1 MTISVRLFPAFTL
14 LGSVLLLSSAQ
25 AADAPKVTS
34 QQLAPNLYL
43 VKGSGGN
50 IGALLGKD
58 GALVI
63 DAQFAATA
71 PLVKAELAR
80 LQSGVQVNTLVNT
93 LVNTHF
99 HKDHTDGNA
108 ALAGGARIIAHQAV
122 LTRLQSDAKFNKA
135 GLPTETFS
143 GEKTLQINDQQ
154 VLLQTMPVS
163 HTDGDLVVWFKAQNV
178 LHMGDLFFADRF
190 PFIDLNSGGSVAGYI
205 ANTKTILGQIN
216 DSTKIIPGHGE
227 LMDKAGLQRFLT
239 MMEQTLA
246 EVQAMKAQGLSADQ
260 AVAKGLSAQWKSWSW
275 NFITEE
281 KWIRTLY
288 QA

>member
-1 MTISVRLFPAFTL
+1 MTISVRLLPACAL
-14 LGSVLLLSSAQ
+14 LGSLFLSTAVL
-25 AADAPKVTS
+25 AADAPQVTS
-34 QQLAPNLYL
+34 QQLAPQLYL

-50 IGALLGKD
+50 IAALLGKD

-71 PLVKAELAR
+71 PLVKAELQR
-80 LQSGVQVNTLVNT
+80 LQSGVQVNT

-108 ALAGGARIIAHQAV
+108 ALAGGARIVAHQAV
-122 LTRLQSDAKFNKA
+122 LRRLQSDAKFNKA

-143 GEKTLQINDQQ
+143 GEKALQINDQQ

-205 ANTKTILGQIN
+205 NNTKTILGQIN
-216 DSTKIIPGHGE
+216 DSSKIIPGHGE
-227 LMDKAGLQRFLT
+227 LMDKAGLQRFLS

-246 EVQAMKAQGLSADQ
+246 EVQAMKAQGLTVDQ

>member
-1 MTISVRLFPAFTL
+1 MTISARLIPAFAL
-14 LGSVLLLSSAQ
+14 LGSALFCHSVL
-25 AADAPKVTS
+25 AADPPKITS
-34 QQLAPNLYL
+34 QPLAPQLYM

-50 IGALLGKD
+50 IGVLLGKD
-58 GALVI
+58 GALVV

-71 PLVKAELAR
+71 PLVKAELER
-80 LQSGVQVNTLVNT
+80 LQSGVSVNT

-99 HKDHTDGNA
+99 HRDHTDGNA

-122 LTRLQSDAKFNKA
+122 LTRLQSDEKFNKA
-135 GLPTETFS
+135 GLPTETVS
-143 GEKTLQINDQQ
+143 GEKTLSLNGQQ
-154 VLLQTMPVS
+154 VLLQTLPVS

-190 PFIDLNSGGSVAGYI
+190 PFIDLKSGGSVAGYI
-205 ANTKTILGQIN
+205 ANTKTILSQI
-216 DSTKIIPGHGE
+216 DDATKIIPGHGD
-227 LMDKAGLQRFLT
+227 LMDKAGLQRSLT

-260 AVAKGLSAQWKSWSW
+260 AVAKGLSAEWKKWSW

-281 KWIRTLY
+281 RWIRTLY

>member
-1 MTISVRLFPAFTL
+1 MTISVRLFPAFAL
-14 LGSVLLLSSAQ
+14 LGSALFVSSVL

-34 QQLAPNLYL
+34 QQLAPQLYL

-50 IGALLGKD
+50 IAALLGTD

-71 PLVKAELAR
+71 PLVKAELDR
-80 LQSGVQVNTLVNT
+80 LQSGISVNT

-122 LTRLQSDAKFNKA
+122 LTRLQSDAKFNQA

-143 GEKTLQINDQQ
+143 GEKTLSLNGQQ
-154 VLLQTMPVS
+154 VMLKTMPVS

-205 ANTKTILGQIN
+205 ANTKTILSQVN
-216 DSTKIIPGHGE
+216 DTTKIIPGHGD

-239 MMEQTLA
+239 MMEQTLS

-260 AVAKGLSAQWKSWSW
+260 AVAKGLSGQWKKWSW

>member
-1 MTISVRLFPAFTL
+1 MPMTLSVRLFPAVAL
-14 LGSVLLLSSAQ
+14 LGSTLFLSSAL
-25 AADAPKVTS
+25 AADAPKVSS

-50 IGALLGKD
+50 IGALLGQD
-58 GALVI
+58 GALVV

-71 PLVKAELAR
+71 PLVKAELQR
-80 LQSGVQVNTLVNT
+80 LQSGVQVNT

-108 ALAGGARIIAHQAV
+108 ALAGGAKIIAHQAV
-122 LTRLQSDAKFNKA
+122 LSRLQSDAKFNQA

-205 ANTKTILGQIN
+205 NNTKTILGQIN

-227 LMDKAGLQRFLT
+227 LMDKAGLQRFLA

-246 EVQAMKAQGLSADQ
+246 EVQAMKAQGLTADQ